1 MVAGKVPL
9 ESLASQTISQKSN
22 FNRVDSTLH
31 VERTQKHI
39 GWILFGKF
47 GLVLPLLIIYTN
59 KYPIVWT
66 NVKSDIGARGEKE

>member
-1 MVAGKVPL
+1 MVAGKVSL

-22 FNRVDSTLH
+22 FNRVDSTLLIEH
-31 VERTQKHI
+31 KNI
-39 GWILFGKF
+39 FGWIFFGKS

>member
-1 MVAGKVPL
+1 MVAGKVSL

-22 FNRVDSTLH
+22 FNRVDSTVLSEH
-31 VERTQKHI
+31 KNIFR
-39 GWILFGKF
+39 WIFFGKF

>member
-1 MVAGKVPL
+1 MVAGKVSL

-22 FNRVDSTLH
+22 FNRVDSTLLSEH
-31 VERTQKHI
+31 KNI
-39 GWILFGKF
+39 FGWIFFFGKS